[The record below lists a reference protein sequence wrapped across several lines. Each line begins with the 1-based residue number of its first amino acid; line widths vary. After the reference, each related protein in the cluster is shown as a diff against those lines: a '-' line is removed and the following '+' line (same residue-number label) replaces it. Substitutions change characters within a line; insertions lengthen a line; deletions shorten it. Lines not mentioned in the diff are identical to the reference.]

1 MIPLKELEELAKKS
15 VSKKRF
21 KHIINVCE
29 QAESLGK
36 HYHEDIYQCRLA
48 ALLHDMTK
56 ELKFESQLQMILKSD
71 IMASDIILKSTPLY
85 HAVTGYIYAKDE
97 LGITDINVLNA
108 VRYHTTGRAG
118 MSKLEKIIYIAD
130 AISMDRKYKEVARFR
145 ELSFVDLDICLL
157 EIIRHTIRYLVKD
170 NCLIPADTLNCYNE
184 LIVNLGEI
192 RC

>member
-1 MIPLKELEELAKKS
+1 MFNEW
-15 VSKKRF
+15 
-21 KHIINVCE
+21 
-29 QAESLGK
+29 
-36 HYHEDIYQCRLA
+36 
-48 ALLHDMTK
+48 
-56 ELKFESQLQMILKSD
+56 
-71 IMASDIILKSTPLY
+71 
-85 HAVTGYIYAKDE
+85 
-97 LGITDINVLNA
+97 TDANVLNA